1 MGAFVKVSDPSYL
14 TPDAYPISGDTNE
27 EFPFLHTI
35 TVVDRVV
42 SVDKP
47 ELVQNN
53 IKTETVTLNLDSEW
67 EGLSTVINI
76 GNERPVSVI
85 WSGEPVVIPA
95 ELMTTVGSLD
105 VSVVGY
111 GDDGGIRAVTKQAKS
126 IFNVVVSG
134 FVEGDEAV
142 PDPTTLLGQLIQAA
156 DNANQAAEEIG
167 DISQAVENAQT
178 SETNAKQSET
188 NAAASAE
195 SASQSASAASASASL
210 AGVVSDRVA
219 ALSSRVDQLVASGG
233 DGGDVGTELRD
244 VRVTADGIV
253 SGSAGEAV
261 RSQIGLLADRFNM
274 TCRPDARNLLVRS
287 FPHPGFV
294 NTNGFQGA
302 LSMYVFFVVG
312 VEPGR
317 KYVFGS
323 MARFV
328 TVYAGDVIT
337 RSWENVTEFEAV
349 EGDDRAFVTFYV
361 RDAGSWVMCVD
372 GDDPASVLPYGKVSV
387 NDDRIGE
394 LEGSVAAMPTAR
406 DVLGVLVEGA
416 GNLLIGRELAK
427 GRYMNDSLIVE
438 ESPVYDLFLA
448 VPVKGGV
455 DYVVSPPARLLVIVR
470 DTDPVGGI
478 IDAMTTDGITSFTP
492 SEKGYAYVTFRASDA
507 GQFVLREAGDEDALP
522 YDRLR
527 LRGNVEPPEA
537 SGWWD
542 PLRGRKWAVCGDSF
556 TAGDFSGSSAPV
568 IESGRYQGHVATY
581 PWLIASRADMEIQD
595 LALGGRTLAT
605 PADGSFSNCFSDG
618 IYRTIAEDAD
628 IVTLYFGIN
637 DSHHRPGAS
646 GSDGEDVSGII
657 ELGTIDDADATT
669 FYGAWNVVVPWILEN
684 RPDAH
689 LGIIASNGC
698 ETDDYRLATLAIA
711 RKWGVPY
718 LDLNGDERTPMMLR
732 STNPDISSEA
742 KDIALAKWRVGESNQ
757 HPNAA
762 AHAFESTVIE
772 HFLRTL

>member
-1 MGAFVKVSDPSYL
+1 MAEQIVDLMEANMPASSD
-14 TPDAYPISGDTNE
+14 
-27 EFPFLHTI
+27 
-35 TVVDRVV
+35 VV
-42 SVDKP
+42 
-47 ELVQNN
+47 
-53 IKTETVTLNLDSEW
+53 
-67 EGLSTVINI
+67 
-76 GNERPVSVI
+76 
-85 WSGEPVVIPA
+85 
-95 ELMTTVGSLD
+95 
-105 VSVVGY
+105 
-111 GDDGGIRAVTKQAKS
+111 
-126 IFNVVVSG
+126 
-134 FVEGDEAV
+134 
-142 PDPTTLLGQLIQAA
+142 
-156 DNANQAAEEIG
+156 
-167 DISQAVENAQT
+167 
-178 SETNAKQSET
+178 
-188 NAAASAE
+188 AAARSAGG
-195 SASQSASAASASASL
+195 AAGMEAAASL

-244 VRVTADGIV
+244 VRVSADGIV

-261 RSQIGLLADRFNM
+261 RSQIGLLADRFDM
-274 TCRPDARNLLVRS
+274 ACRPDARNLLVRS
-287 FPHPGFV
+287 FPRPGFV
-294 NTNGFQGA
+294 NTDGFHG
-302 LSMYVFFVVG
+302 SSSSYVFFVVG

-317 KYVFGS
+317 RYAFGS
-323 MARFV
+323 TARFV
-328 TVYAGDVIT
+328 TVYAGDAIT
-337 RSWENVTEFEAV
+337 GRWENATGFEAV
-349 EGDDRAFVTFYV
+349 EGDDRAFVTFAT

-372 GDDPASVLPYGKVSV
+372 GVDLASVLPYGRVSV

-416 GNLLIGRELAK
+416 GNLLIGRELAE
-427 GRYMNDSLIVE
+427 GRYMNGSLTVM
-438 ESPVYDLFLA
+438 ESPEYDLFLA

-455 DYVVSPPARLLVIVR
+455 DYVVSPGARLLVIVR
-470 DTDPVGGI
+470 DTDPVGGA
-478 IDAMTTDGITSFTP
+478 IDVVDTDGITSFTP
-492 SEKGYAYVTFRASDA
+492 SENGFAYVTFHASDA
-507 GQFVLREAGDEDALP
+507 GRFVLREAGDADALP

-527 LRGNVEPPEA
+527 LRGNVELPEA
-537 SGWWD
+537 SGCGG

-556 TAGDFSGSSAPV
+556 TAGNFSGSSAPV

-581 PWLIASRADMEIQD
+581 PWLIASRANMEIQD

-657 ELGTIDDADATT
+657 KLGTIDDADATT

-698 ETDDYRLATLAIA
+698 ETDDYRLATIAIA
-711 RKWGVPY
+711 RKWGVPC

>member
-1 MGAFVKVSDPSYL
+1 MAEQIVDLMEANMPASSDVVAAARSAGGA
-14 TPDAYPISGDTNE
+14 AGME
-27 EFPFLHTI
+27 
-35 TVVDRVV
+35 
-42 SVDKP
+42 
-47 ELVQNN
+47 
-53 IKTETVTLNLDSEW
+53 
-67 EGLSTVINI
+67 
-76 GNERPVSVI
+76 
-85 WSGEPVVIPA
+85 
-95 ELMTTVGSLD
+95 
-105 VSVVGY
+105 
-111 GDDGGIRAVTKQAKS
+111 
-126 IFNVVVSG
+126 
-134 FVEGDEAV
+134 
-142 PDPTTLLGQLIQAA
+142 
-156 DNANQAAEEIG
+156 
-167 DISQAVENAQT
+167 
-178 SETNAKQSET
+178 
-188 NAAASAE
+188 AAAS
-195 SASQSASAASASASL
+195 L
-210 AGVVSDRVA
+210 TGVVSDRVA

-244 VRVTADGIV
+244 VRVAADGIV

-261 RSQIGLLADRFNM
+261 RSQIGLLADRFSM
-274 TCRPDARNLLVRS
+274 ACRPDALNLLVRS
-287 FPHPGFV
+287 FPRPGYV
-294 NTNGFQGA
+294 NTDGFHGA
-302 LSMYVFFVVG
+302 SSSYVFFVVG
-312 VEPGR
+312 VKAG

-323 MARFV
+323 TARFV

-337 RSWENVTEFEAV
+337 GRYERATGFEAV
-349 EGDDRAFVTFYV
+349 EGDDRAFVTFDT

-372 GDDPASVLPYGKVSV
+372 GVDPASVLPYGRVSV

-394 LEGSVAAMPTAR
+394 LEGSVAAIQTAR
-406 DVLGVLVEGA
+406 DPLRVLVEGA
-416 GNLLIGRELAK
+416 GNLLTGREFAE
-427 GRYMNDSLIVE
+427 GRYMNGSLTVM
-438 ESPVYDLFLA
+438 ESPKYDLFPA

-455 DYVVSPPARLLVIVR
+455 DYVVSPGARLVVIVR

-478 IDAMTTDGITSFTP
+478 IDDMQTDGITSFTP
-492 SEKGYAYVTFRASDA
+492 RENGFAYITFHASDA
-507 GQFVLREAGDEDALP
+507 GRFVLREAGDADALP
-522 YDRLR
+522 YGRLR
-527 LRGNVEPPEA
+527 LRGNVELPEA
-537 SGWWD
+537 SGCWD

-556 TAGDFSGSSAPV
+556 TAGSFSGSSAPV

-581 PWLIASRADMEIQD
+581 PWLIASRANMEIQD

-637 DSHHRPGAS
+637 DSHHRPRAS

-657 ELGTIDDADATT
+657 ELGTIDDADAST

-698 ETDDYRLATLAIA
+698 ETDDYRLATIAIA
-711 RKWGVPY
+711 RKWGVPC

-732 STNPDISSEA
+732 STNPDISSKA
-742 KDIALAKWRVGESNQ
+742 KDIALKKWRVGESNQ

>member
-1 MGAFVKVSDPSYL
+1 MAEQIVDLMEANMPASSD
-14 TPDAYPISGDTNE
+14 
-27 EFPFLHTI
+27 
-35 TVVDRVV
+35 VV
-42 SVDKP
+42 
-47 ELVQNN
+47 
-53 IKTETVTLNLDSEW
+53 
-67 EGLSTVINI
+67 
-76 GNERPVSVI
+76 
-85 WSGEPVVIPA
+85 
-95 ELMTTVGSLD
+95 
-105 VSVVGY
+105 
-111 GDDGGIRAVTKQAKS
+111 
-126 IFNVVVSG
+126 
-134 FVEGDEAV
+134 
-142 PDPTTLLGQLIQAA
+142 
-156 DNANQAAEEIG
+156 
-167 DISQAVENAQT
+167 
-178 SETNAKQSET
+178 
-188 NAAASAE
+188 AAARSAGG
-195 SASQSASAASASASL
+195 AAGMEAAASL

-244 VRVTADGIV
+244 VRVSADGIV

-261 RSQIGLLADRFNM
+261 RSQIGLLADRFDM
-274 TCRPDARNLLVRS
+274 ACRPDALNLLVRS
-287 FPHPGFV
+287 FPRPGFV
-294 NTNGFQGA
+294 NTDGFHG
-302 LSMYVFFVVG
+302 SSSSYVFFVVG

-317 KYVFGS
+317 KYKFGS
-323 MARFV
+323 TARFV

-337 RSWENVTEFEAV
+337 GKWENATGFKAV
-349 EGDDRAFVTFYV
+349 KGDDRAFVTFAA

-372 GDDPASVLPYGKVSV
+372 GVDPASVLPYGRVSV

-394 LEGSVAAMPTAR
+394 LEGSVAGMLTAR

-416 GNLLIGRELAK
+416 GNLLIGRELAE
-427 GRYMNDSLIVE
+427 GRYMDASLTIK
-438 ESPVYDLFLA
+438 ESPAYDLFLA

-455 DYVVSPPARLLVIVR
+455 NYVVSPGARLLVIVR
-470 DTDPVGGI
+470 DTDPVGGV
-478 IDAMTTDGITSFTP
+478 IDVMDTDGITSFTP
-492 SEKGYAYVTFRASDA
+492 SENGFAYVTFHASDA
-507 GQFVLREAGDEDALP
+507 GRFVLREAGDADALP
-522 YDRLR
+522 YGRLR
-527 LRGNVEPPEA
+527 LRGNVELPEA
-537 SGWWD
+537 SGCWG

-556 TAGDFSGSSAPV
+556 TAGNFSGSSAPV
-568 IESGRYQGHVATY
+568 IESGRYAGHVATY
-581 PWLIASRADMEIQD
+581 PWLIASRANMEIQD

-637 DSHHRPGAS
+637 DSHHRPDSS

-657 ELGTIDDADATT
+657 KLGTINDADATT

-698 ETDDYRLATLAIA
+698 ETDDYRLATIAIA

-742 KDIALAKWRVGESNQ
+742 KHIALKKWRVGESNQ

>member
-1 MGAFVKVSDPSYL
+1 MAEQIVDLMEANMPASSDVVAAARSAGGA
-14 TPDAYPISGDTNE
+14 AGME
-27 EFPFLHTI
+27 
-35 TVVDRVV
+35 
-42 SVDKP
+42 
-47 ELVQNN
+47 
-53 IKTETVTLNLDSEW
+53 
-67 EGLSTVINI
+67 
-76 GNERPVSVI
+76 
-85 WSGEPVVIPA
+85 
-95 ELMTTVGSLD
+95 
-105 VSVVGY
+105 
-111 GDDGGIRAVTKQAKS
+111 
-126 IFNVVVSG
+126 
-134 FVEGDEAV
+134 
-142 PDPTTLLGQLIQAA
+142 
-156 DNANQAAEEIG
+156 
-167 DISQAVENAQT
+167 
-178 SETNAKQSET
+178 
-188 NAAASAE
+188 AAAS
-195 SASQSASAASASASL
+195 L
-210 AGVVSDRVA
+210 TGVVSDRVA

-244 VRVTADGIV
+244 VRVAADGNV
-253 SGSAGEAV
+253 SWSAGEAV
-261 RSQIGLLADRFNM
+261 RSQIGLLADRFDM
-274 TCRPDARNLLVRS
+274 ACRPDALNLLVRS
-287 FPHPGFV
+287 FPRPGYV
-294 NTNGFQGA
+294 NTDGFHGA
-302 LSMYVFFVVG
+302 SSSYVFFVVG

-323 MARFV
+323 TARFV

-337 RSWENVTEFEAV
+337 GRYERATGFEAV
-349 EGDDRAFVTFYV
+349 EGDDRAFVTFATQ
-361 RDAGSWVMCVD
+361 DAGSWVMCVD
-372 GDDPASVLPYGKVSV
+372 GVDPASVLPYGRVSV

-394 LEGSVAAMPTAR
+394 LEGSVAAIQTAR
-406 DVLGVLVEGA
+406 DPLRVLVEGA
-416 GNLLIGRELAK
+416 GNLLTGRELAE
-427 GRYMNDSLIVE
+427 GHFMNGSLTVM
-438 ESPVYDLFLA
+438 ESPKYDLFPA

-455 DYVVSPPARLLVIVR
+455 DYVVSPGARLVVIVR

-478 IDAMTTDGITSFTP
+478 IDDMETDGITSFTP
-492 SEKGYAYVTFRASDA
+492 RENGFAYITFNASDA
-507 GQFVLREAGDEDALP
+507 GRFVLREAGDADVLP
-522 YDRLR
+522 YGRLR
-527 LRGNVEPPEA
+527 LRGNVELPEA
-537 SGWWD
+537 SGCWD

-556 TAGDFSGSSAPV
+556 TAGSFSGSSAPV

-581 PWLIASRADMEIQD
+581 PWLIASRANMEIQD

-637 DSHHRPGAS
+637 DSHHRPRAS

-657 ELGTIDDADATT
+657 ELGTIDDADAST

-698 ETDDYRLATLAIA
+698 ETDDYRLATIAIA
-711 RKWGVPY
+711 RKWGVPC